1 MTHVD
6 DIRERDPIFLAV
18 VSKEQRFSLIPDF
31 IQEVEDQTLQDEK
44 TEDGQS
50 DWYDEQ
56 LKRDLRSLPC
66 GNTTAQEDEC
76 RNAEPNN
83 REDAFVEKS
92 HLRRQTP
99 PRSLELIP
107 SNPGV
112 HPSSADH
119 TSSLES
125 LRGIVKPR

>member
-18 VSKEQRFSLIPDF
+18 VSKEERFSLIPDF
-31 IQEVEDQTLQDEK
+31 IQEVEDQKLQDEK
-44 TEDGQS
+44 TEDGEP

-56 LKRDLRSLPC
+56 LKGDLRSSPW

-83 REDAFVEKS
+83 REDALVEKG

-99 PRSLELIP
+99 PRSLELTIP
-107 SNPGV
+107 E
-112 HPSSADH
+112 
-119 TSSLES
+119 SLEGP
-125 LRGIVKPR
+125 RGIVKRDRMLDPNGY

>member
-1 MTHVD
+1 VTHVD
-6 DIRERDPIFLAV
+6 DIRKRDPIFLAV
-18 VSKEQRFSLIPDF
+18 VSKEERFSLIPDF
-31 IQEVEDQTLQDEK
+31 IQEVEDQKLQDEK
-44 TEDGQS
+44 TEDGQP

-56 LKRDLRSLPC
+56 LKGDLRSSPC

-83 REDAFVEKS
+83 REDALVEKG

-99 PRSLELIP
+99 PCTLGLIS

-112 HPSSADH
+112 HLRSADH
-119 TSSLES
+119 T
-125 LRGIVKPR
+125 